1 MKILTLIWKVSLPNL
16 ALLIMLLL
24 NNKVYAVPA
33 NAGADTIIYAG
44 DTVRIGPTGYKN
56 HTYRWSPTTGLSD
69 TTVAR
74 PFASPLY
81 STYYILTVTDPLN
94 NVSVDTV
101 YVGVL
106 VRIDGG
112 FPVHQADTNDPILA
126 ITPLVYDR
134 YGNTYTFNDIK
145 RSQVF
150 YLAAIFF
157 TMN

>member
-1 MKILTLIWKVSLPNL
+1 
-16 ALLIMLLL
+16 MLLL

-44 DTVRIGPTGYKN
+44 DTVRIGTTGYKN

-112 FPVHQADTNDPILA
+112 FPVHHPRQL
-126 ITPLVYDR
+126 
-134 YGNTYTFNDIK
+134 
-145 RSQVF
+145 QVDAK
-150 YLAAIFF
+150 YHAAGVPVLPGLYCISGDGQ
-157 TMN
+157 TRLGGSAQ